1 MREFWCTRT
10 SLKLYSPNMNPMKA
24 YFLYVFSW
32 NEWWKER
39 EKKKGHHIAYNTV
52 KGMKK
57 VCHIENKI
65 FAWCI
70 FRAPHFCCDLHN
82 AKLLITQK
90 IMKKNSLSLSLTLF
104 FSLYPAARVLVQK
117 FHHNFLIFSIL
128 WYFIFQYKSSKLIS
142 VFFLDYKNRL

>member
-90 IMKKNSLSLSLTLF
+90 IMKKTLFLSLLLFSFLSTL
-104 FSLYPAARVLVQK
+104 LRV
-117 FHHNFLIFSIL
+117 FWYRNFIIISSS
-128 WYFIFQYKSSKLIS
+128 FQYFDIS
-142 VFFLDYKNRL
+142 YFNTSQVS